1 MNKRAIVIAT
11 AILAVCGFA
20 VAGYIYS
27 RSAADRNVVS
37 TIPDGGTNLIRPLSP
52 IMGPE
57 DARVTIVEFFD
68 PACESCRAFYPVVK
82 QIMTE
87 HPKNVRLVLRYTPR
101 HEGSDEAVRIL
112 ETARIQ
118 GVFQPVLEALLA
130 AQPVWASH
138 SAPNIAKA
146 WEAARAAGLDEAR
159 AKREMSLP
167 SITALLNQDIADA
180 KTVRVQGTPTF
191 FVNGKPLP
199 SFGRRQLEEL
209 VRSEVVAS
217 N

>member
-1 MNKRAIVIAT
+1 
-11 AILAVCGFA
+11 
-20 VAGYIYS
+20 
-27 RSAADRNVVS
+27 
-37 TIPDGGTNLIRPLSP
+37 
-52 IMGPE
+52 
-57 DARVTIVEFFD
+57 
-68 PACESCRAFYPVVK
+68 
-82 QIMTE
+82 
-87 HPKNVRLVLRYTPR
+87 
-101 HEGSDEAVRIL
+101 
-112 ETARIQ
+112 
-118 GVFQPVLEALLA
+118 VLEALLA

-138 SAPNIAKA
+138 SAPDIAKA

-159 AKREMSLP
+159 ARREMSLP

>member
-1 MNKRAIVIAT
+1 MNKRAIVIVT

-37 TIPDGGTNLIRPLSP
+37 AIPDGGTNLIRPLSP

-82 QIMTE
+82 QIMAE

-112 ETARIQ
+112 ETARLQ

-138 SAPNIAKA
+138 SAPDLSKA
-146 WEAARAAGLDEAR
+146 WDAARAAGLDEAR
-159 AKREMSLP
+159 AKRDMSLP

-180 KTVRVQGTPTF
+180 KTVKVRGTPTF

>member
-1 MNKRAIVIAT
+1 MNKRAIVVAT
-11 AILAVCGFA
+11 AILFVGVFA
-20 VAGYIYS
+20 AAGYIYT
-27 RSAADRNVVS
+27 RSAPAPEAARAL
-37 TIPDGGTNLIRPLSP
+37 PDGGTNLIRPLSP
-52 IMGPE
+52 VMGPE

-82 QIMTE
+82 QIMAE
-87 HPKNVRLVLRYTPR
+87 HPKAVRLVLRYTPL
-101 HEGSDEAVRIL
+101 HQGSDEAVRIL

-130 AQPVWASH
+130 AQPAWASH
-138 SAPNIAKA
+138 GSPDIAKA
-146 WEAARAAGLDEAR
+146 WDAARSAGLDVDL
-159 AKREMSLP
+159 AKRDMMLP
-167 SITALLNQDIADA
+167 SISAVLNQDIADA
-180 KTVRVQGTPTF
+180 QAVGVRGTPTF

-209 VRSEVVAS
+209 VRREVVAS